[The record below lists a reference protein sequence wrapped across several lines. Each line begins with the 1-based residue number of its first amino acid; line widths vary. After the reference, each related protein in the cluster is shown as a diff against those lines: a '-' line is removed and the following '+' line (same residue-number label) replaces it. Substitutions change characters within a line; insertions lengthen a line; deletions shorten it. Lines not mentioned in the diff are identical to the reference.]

1 MSNIIHKRN
10 IEKGNFGE
18 FSKIEEEFQEL
29 KDANE
34 QHCKILEIC
43 EICDLIGAIDGYAK
57 KKYNLK
63 NEGFIFRT
71 YNITKIKDIRFIEPW
86 QWQYIPFLKYKQ
98 SVKESIL
105 TMI

>member
-1 MSNIIHKRN
+1 MSNIIHKRK

-34 QHCKILEIC
+34 QKCKVLEIC

-57 KKYNLK
+57 KKYNLNIYDIYRFSEMISLTKSKDK
-63 NEGFIFRT
+63 NG
-71 YNITKIKDIRFIEPW
+71 
-86 QWQYIPFLKYKQ
+86 
-98 SVKESIL
+98 
-105 TMI
+105 

>member
-1 MSNIIHKRN
+1 MSNIIHKRK

-57 KKYNLK
+57 KKYNLSIFDIYRFSEMISLTKSKDK
-63 NEGFIFRT
+63 NE
-71 YNITKIKDIRFIEPW
+71 
-86 QWQYIPFLKYKQ
+86 
-98 SVKESIL
+98 
-105 TMI
+105 

>member
-1 MSNIIHKRN
+1 MSNIIHKRK

-34 QHCKILEIC
+34 QHCKVLEIC

-57 KKYNLK
+57 KKYNLSIYDIYKFSEMISLTKSKNK
-63 NEGFIFRT
+63 NE
-71 YNITKIKDIRFIEPW
+71 
-86 QWQYIPFLKYKQ
+86 
-98 SVKESIL
+98 
-105 TMI
+105 